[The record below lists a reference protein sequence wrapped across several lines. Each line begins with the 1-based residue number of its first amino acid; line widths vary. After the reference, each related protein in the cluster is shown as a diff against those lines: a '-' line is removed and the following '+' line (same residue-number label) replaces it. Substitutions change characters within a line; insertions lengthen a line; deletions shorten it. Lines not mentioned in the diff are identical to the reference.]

1 VRRGI
6 LPAAK
11 RTRAREQ
18 KVGVCEHCKRRFGY
32 YLIHNGF
39 NESAYAYC
47 EACGTTA
54 LLDKWKVPKG
64 IEVNWDNAIT
74 PGIEHHLAKCPCG
87 GAFRAGA
94 SPRCPHCREPLSA
107 TQASEYIER
116 QPAVFK
122 GLWRWKLLWAYTQ
135 GRLRNRTYLS
145 PVRWQWQRTWTDLY
159 CIIIDNR
166 VVRDVWS
173 SAR

>member
-1 VRRGI
+1 M
-6 LPAAK
+6 
-11 RTRAREQ
+11 AREQ
-18 KVGVCEHCKRRFGY
+18 KVGVCEHCRQRFGF

-39 NESAYAYC
+39 NGSAYAYC
-47 EACGTTA
+47 EACGMTA
-54 LLDKWKVPKG
+54 LLDGMKVPKG
-64 IEVNWDNAIT
+64 IEVALDHSIT
-74 PGIEHHLAKCPCG
+74 PGIEPHLAHCPCG

-107 TQASEYIER
+107 ARASEYIER

-122 GLWRWKLLWAYTQ
+122 GLWRWKPLWVHKKRGQ
-135 GRLRNRTYLS
+135 
-145 PVRWQWQRTWTDLY
+145 WQWQRTWTGLY

-173 SAR
+173 LAR

>member
-1 VRRGI
+1 M
-6 LPAAK
+6 
-11 RTRAREQ
+11 AREQ
-18 KVGVCEHCKRRFGY
+18 KVGVCQHCKLRFGY

-54 LLDKWKVPKG
+54 LLDRWKVPTG
-64 IEVNWDNAIT
+64 IEVALYHAIT
-74 PGIEHHLAKCPCG
+74 PGIESHLAKCPCG

-122 GLWRWKLLWAYTQ
+122 ALWRWKPMW
-135 GRLRNRTYLS
+135 
-145 PVRWQWQRTWTDLY
+145 VRKHRSKWQWERTWTGLY

-166 VVRDVWS
+166 VVRDVWKS
-173 SAR
+173 PR